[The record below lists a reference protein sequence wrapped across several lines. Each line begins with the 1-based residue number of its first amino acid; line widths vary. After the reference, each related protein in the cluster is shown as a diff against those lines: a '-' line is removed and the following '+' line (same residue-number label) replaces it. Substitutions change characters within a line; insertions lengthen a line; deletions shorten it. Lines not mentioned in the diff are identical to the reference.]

1 MGKIKVYL
9 SMPIS
14 GRPLKE
20 AIAEGKRIVETLL
33 AAHPNWEIIN
43 PLDISA
49 GLPKEVWGL
58 PERKRYAAFMGA
70 DIEALLGEAD
80 AVVFT
85 MGSLVSK
92 GCRLELC
99 LANVYDLPRIFL
111 DAADNVSRVEG
122 TDTALCRELRKEINQ
137 EEYT

>member
-1 MGKIKVYL
+1 
-9 SMPIS
+9 MPIS
-14 GRPLKE
+14 GRPIKE
-20 AIAEGKRIVETLL
+20 AIAEGKRIVKTLS
-33 AAHPNWEIIN
+33 AAHANWEIIN

-49 GLPKEVWGL
+49 GLPKEVWSL

-80 AVVFT
+80 AVAFT
-85 MGSLVSK
+85 MGALVSK

-99 LANVYDLPRIFL
+99 LANVYDYPRIFL

-122 TDTALCRELRKEINQ
+122 TDTALYRELRKEINQ
-137 EEYT
+137 E

>member
-1 MGKIKVYL
+1 
-9 SMPIS
+9 MPIS
-14 GRPLKE
+14 GRPIKE
-20 AIAEGKRIVETLL
+20 AIAEGKRIVKTLS
-33 AAHPNWEIIN
+33 AAHANWEIIN

-49 GLPKEVWGL
+49 GLPKEIWNL
-58 PERKRYAAFMGA
+58 PERKRYAAFMSA

-80 AVVFT
+80 AVAFT
-85 MGSLVSK
+85 MGAIVSK

-111 DAADNVSRVEG
+111 DATDNVSRVEG

-137 EEYT
+137 E

>member
-1 MGKIKVYL
+1 
-9 SMPIS
+9 MPIS
-14 GRPLKE
+14 GRPIKE
-20 AIAEGKRIVETLL
+20 AIAEGKRIVKTLS

-49 GLPKEVWGL
+49 GLPKEVWCL

-70 DIEALLGEAD
+70 DIETLLGEAD
-80 AVVFT
+80 AVAFT
-85 MGSLVSK
+85 MGTPVSK

-99 LANVYDLPRIFL
+99 LANVYNLPRIFL
-111 DAADNVSRVEG
+111 NAAANVSRVDG

-137 EEYT
+137 E

>member
-1 MGKIKVYL
+1 
-9 SMPIS
+9 MPIS
-14 GRPLKE
+14 GRPIKE
-20 AIAEGKRIVETLL
+20 AIAEGKRIVETLS
-33 AAHPNWEIIN
+33 AAHKNWEIIN

-49 GLPKEVWGL
+49 GLPKEVWNL

-70 DIEALLGEAD
+70 DVEVLLGEAD
-80 AVVFT
+80 AVAFT
-85 MGSLVSK
+85 MGALVSK

-122 TDTALCRELRKEINQ
+122 TDTALYRELRKEINQ
-137 EEYT
+137 E

>member
-1 MGKIKVYL
+1 
-9 SMPIS
+9 MPIS
-14 GRPLKE
+14 GRPIKE
-20 AIAEGKRIVETLL
+20 AIAEGKRIVEKLS
-33 AAHPNWEIIN
+33 AAHKNWEIIN

-49 GLPKEVWGL
+49 GLPKEVWNL

-80 AVVFT
+80 AVAFT
-85 MGSLVSK
+85 MGAIVSK

-122 TDTALCRELRKEINQ
+122 TDTALYRELRDDINQ
-137 EEYT
+137 K

>member
-1 MGKIKVYL
+1 
-9 SMPIS
+9 MPIS
-14 GRPLKE
+14 GRPIKE
-20 AIAEGKRIVETLL
+20 AIAEGKRVVETLS
-33 AAHPNWEIIN
+33 AAHKNWEIIN

-49 GLPKEVWGL
+49 GLPKEVWTL

-70 DIEALLGEAD
+70 DVEVLLGEAD
-80 AVVFT
+80 AVAFT
-85 MGSLVSK
+85 MGALVSK

-111 DAADNVSRVEG
+111 DAVDNVSRVEG

-137 EEYT
+137 E

>member
-1 MGKIKVYL
+1 
-9 SMPIS
+9 MPIS
-14 GRPLKE
+14 GRPIKE
-20 AIAEGKRIVETLL
+20 AIAEGKRIVETLS
-33 AAHPNWEIIN
+33 AAHKNWEIIN

-49 GLPKEVWGL
+49 GLPKEVWNL

-85 MGSLVSK
+85 MGALVSK

-111 DAADNVSRVEG
+111 DAADNVSCVEG
-122 TDTALCRELRKEINQ
+122 TDTVLYRELRDDINQ
-137 EEYT
+137 K

>member
-1 MGKIKVYL
+1 
-9 SMPIS
+9 MPIS

-20 AIAEGKRIVETLL
+20 AIAEGKRIVKTLS
-33 AAHPNWEIIN
+33 AAHKNWEIIN

-49 GLPKEVWGL
+49 GLPKEVWNL

-80 AVVFT
+80 AVAFT
-85 MGSLVSK
+85 MGAIVSK

-122 TDTALCRELRKEINQ
+122 TDTALYRELRKEINQ
-137 EEYT
+137 E

>member
-1 MGKIKVYL
+1 
-9 SMPIS
+9 MPIS
-14 GRPLKE
+14 GRPIKE
-20 AIAEGKRIVETLL
+20 AIAEGKRIVETLS
-33 AAHPNWEIIN
+33 AAHKNWEIIN

-49 GLPKEVWGL
+49 GLPKEVWNL

-85 MGSLVSK
+85 MGALVSK

-111 DAADNVSRVEG
+111 DVADNVSRVEG
-122 TDTALCRELRKEINQ
+122 TDTALYRELRKEINQ
-137 EEYT
+137 E

>member
-1 MGKIKVYL
+1 
-9 SMPIS
+9 MPIS
-14 GRPLKE
+14 GRPIKE
-20 AIAEGKRIVETLL
+20 EIAEGKRIVKTLS

-49 GLPKEVWGL
+49 GLPKEVWNLSG
-58 PERKRYAAFMGA
+58 RKRYAAFMGA

-80 AVVFT
+80 AVAFT
-85 MGSLVSK
+85 MGAIVSK

-122 TDTALCRELRKEINQ
+122 IDTALYRELRKEINQ
-137 EEYT
+137 E

>member
-1 MGKIKVYL
+1 
-9 SMPIS
+9 MPIS
-14 GRPLKE
+14 DRPIKE
-20 AIAEGKRIVETLL
+20 AIAEGKRIVETLS
-33 AAHPNWEIIN
+33 AAHKNWEIIN

-49 GLPKEVWGL
+49 GLPKEVWNL

-80 AVVFT
+80 AVAFT
-85 MGSLVSK
+85 MGALVSK

-111 DAADNVSRVEG
+111 DVADNVSCVEG
-122 TDTALCRELRKEINQ
+122 TDTALYRELRDDINQ
-137 EEYT
+137 K

>member
-1 MGKIKVYL
+1 
-9 SMPIS
+9 MPIS
-14 GRPLKE
+14 GRLINE
-20 AIAEGKRIVETLL
+20 AIAEGKRIVETLS
-33 AAHPNWEIIN
+33 AAHKNWEIIN

-49 GLPKEVWGL
+49 GLPKEVWNL

-80 AVVFT
+80 AVAFT
-85 MGSLVSK
+85 MGALVSK

-111 DAADNVSRVEG
+111 DVADNVSCVEG
-122 TDTALCRELRKEINQ
+122 TDTALYRELRDDINQ
-137 EEYT
+137 K

>member
-1 MGKIKVYL
+1 
-9 SMPIS
+9 MPIS
-14 GRPLKE
+14 GRPIKE
-20 AIAEGKRIVETLL
+20 AIAEGKRLVETLS
-33 AAHPNWEIIN
+33 AAHKNWEIIN

-49 GLPKEVWGL
+49 GLPKEVWNL

-80 AVVFT
+80 AVAFT
-85 MGSLVSK
+85 MGALVSK

-111 DAADNVSRVEG
+111 DVADNVSCVEG
-122 TDTALCRELRKEINQ
+122 TDTALYRELRDDINQ
-137 EEYT
+137 K